1 MPKGMFLK
9 SEGFESNLYDPQ
21 GSFALARYA
30 SEQKLPYADVGHP
43 VPLDAFVSYGLAF
56 QQRFVPDL
64 EDRIVSEIDRGPSG
78 FELRLADGGSLTAR
92 RVIIAVGITYFDYLP
107 PVFAGIS
114 PEFVTHASHHHE
126 LDRFKGKAVIVV
138 GSGASA
144 VDIAGLLHQEGAD
157 VQIVARK
164 SKIAFHNPPSKSRSV
179 WDRLHYPRSG
189 IGYGWKYRLCADLP
203 QAFHYL
209 PQQTRLDIV
218 RLYLG
223 PAPGWFVRNQVE
235 GKVPM
240 HLGTSLERVEVAGG
254 RVNVSLKLADGGM
267 RKLEADHLIAGT
279 GYQVDLERV
288 SFLPPGLRS
297 QIKTAGG
304 SPVLSR
310 NFESSVAG
318 LHFTG
323 LAAGASFGP
332 VARFALGAKF
342 TARRLARYVGAHPS
356 ALAPVR

>member
-1 MPKGMFLK
+1 
-9 SEGFESNLYDPQ
+9 
-21 GSFALARYA
+21 
-30 SEQKLPYADVGHP
+30 
-43 VPLDAFVSYGLAF
+43 
-56 QQRFVPDL
+56 
-64 EDRIVSEIDRGPSG
+64 
-78 FELRLADGGSLTAR
+78 
-92 RVIIAVGITYFDYLP
+92 
-107 PVFAGIS
+107 
-114 PEFVTHASHHHE
+114 
-126 LDRFKGKAVIVV
+126 
-138 GSGASA
+138 
-144 VDIAGLLHQEGAD
+144 
-157 VQIVARK
+157 
-164 SKIAFHNPPSKSRSV
+164 
-179 WDRLHYPRSG
+179 
-189 IGYGWKYRLCADLP
+189 
-203 QAFHYL
+203 
-209 PQQTRLDIV
+209 
-218 RLYLG
+218 
-223 PAPGWFVRNQVE
+223 
-235 GKVPM
+235 
-240 HLGTSLERVEVAGG
+240 
-254 RVNVSLKLADGGM
+254 VSLKLADGGM